1 MIDKPA
7 PACPQDGRR
16 GGLRA
21 TESHD
26 VSFQVEGSGLGGGL
40 GLRGLGLRG
49 LEVGVK
55 LLGIV
60 RESSAGRY
68 V

>member
-1 MIDKPA
+1 MIDEPT
-7 PACPQDGRR
+7 PACTQDGRR

-26 VSFQVEGSGLGGGL
+26 VSFQVEGSGPGG
-40 GLRGLGLRG
+40 GLGLRG